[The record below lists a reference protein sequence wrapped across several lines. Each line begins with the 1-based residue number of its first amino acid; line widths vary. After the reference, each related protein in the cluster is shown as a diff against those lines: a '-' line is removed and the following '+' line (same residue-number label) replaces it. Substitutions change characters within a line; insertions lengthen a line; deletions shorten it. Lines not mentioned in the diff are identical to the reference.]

1 MTQSAARSVESSRGR
16 VDIPLFPLR
25 LVMFPGGREE
35 LQIFERRYMDLVS
48 RCMRAD
54 TGFGVCLLRDEAETA
69 DGADE
74 ADGAE
79 DAEIRSVCRTGTYAR
94 IVDWDQLEN
103 GLLGITV
110 EGTAK
115 FRAFDCRRAESGV
128 LEASVEFIGDD
139 SVGREAIPVDG
150 RFAAPADLLQSLER
164 HPMVRRK
171 NMKIDYNDLREL
183 GWRLGELMPV
193 GAERKQRLLEL
204 DDPWER
210 MRDIER
216 MVSDIA
222 DRR

>member
-1 MTQSAARSVESSRGR
+1 MTQPAAQSVESSPGR

-25 LVMFPGGREE
+25 LVMFPGGRLE

-48 RCMRAD
+48 RCMRTG
-54 TGFGVCLLRDEAETA
+54 TGFGICLLPEETA
-69 DGADE
+69 DPPE
-74 ADGAE
+74 PE
-79 DAEIRSVCRTGTYAR
+79 SRSVCRTGTYAR
-94 IVDWDQLEN
+94 IVDWNQLEN

-115 FRAFDCRRAESGV
+115 FRARDCWRADDGV
-128 LEASVEFIGDD
+128 LGASVEFSGDD
-139 SVGREAIPVDG
+139 IVGREAIPVDE
-150 RFAAPADLLQSLER
+150 RFSALADLLQSLER

-171 NMKIDYNDLREL
+171 KLKIDYNDLREL

-210 MRDIER
+210 MRDIEQL
-216 MVSDIA
+216 VSDIA

>member
-1 MTQSAARSVESSRGR
+1 MTQPAEQRLESSRGR
-16 VDIPLFPLR
+16 IEIPLFPMR
-25 LVMFPGGREE
+25 LVLFPGGRLE

-48 RCMRAD
+48 HCMRTD
-54 TGFGVCLLRDEAETA
+54 TGFGVCLLPEAA
-69 DGADE
+69 AE
-74 ADGAE
+74 ARE
-79 DAEIRSVCRTGTYAR
+79 PESRSVCRTGTYAR

-115 FRAFDCRRAESGV
+115 FRARDCRRTDGGV
-128 LEASVEFIGDD
+128 LGASVEFSGVD

-150 RFAAPADLLQSLER
+150 RFSGLADLLQSLER
-164 HPMVRRK
+164 HPAVRRK
-171 NMKIDYNDLREL
+171 NLKIDYGDLREI

-216 MVSDIA
+216 LVSDIA
-222 DRR
+222 GRR